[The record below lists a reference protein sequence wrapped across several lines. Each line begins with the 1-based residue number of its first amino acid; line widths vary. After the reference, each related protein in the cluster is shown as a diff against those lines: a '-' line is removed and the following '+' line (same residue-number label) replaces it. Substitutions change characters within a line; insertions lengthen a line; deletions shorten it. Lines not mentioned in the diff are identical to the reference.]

1 MQYDDVSEYG
11 GRAVGAI
18 ILVYSITSQQSFEF
32 VASQLRDI
40 RDAAD
45 QTPVVV
51 VANKTDLVRTRH
63 VSEDGQTLCRS
74 HASRITL
81 HCTAVQKF
89 GFNAPIESDVTASS
103 S

>member
-1 MQYDDVSEYG
+1 MQYDDVSDYG

-32 VASQLRDI
+32 VARQLRDI

-89 GFNAPIESDVTASS
+89 GFNAPIE
-103 S
+103 